1 MRYASQAPVAM
12 AARSAVPGRANGAE
26 FCLLGPLVVR
36 VSGMQVIV
44 SAGKQRVVL
53 AMLLLNAGQVVS
65 LDDLFE
71 GCGVP
76 RCRHRHG

>member
-1 MRYASQAPVAM
+1 MPYASQAPAAM
-12 AARSAVPGRANGAE
+12 AARSAVPARANGTE

-36 VSGMQVIV
+36 VGVMQVII

-65 LDDLFE
+65 LDDLAE
-71 GCGVP
+71 AV
-76 RCRHRHG
+76 